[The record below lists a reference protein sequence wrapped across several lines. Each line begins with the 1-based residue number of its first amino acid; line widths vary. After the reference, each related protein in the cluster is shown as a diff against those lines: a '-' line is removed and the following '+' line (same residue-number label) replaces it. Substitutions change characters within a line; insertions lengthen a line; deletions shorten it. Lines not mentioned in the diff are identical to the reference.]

1 MADHS
6 IAAAAAADHSIG
18 AADHSRA
25 MDHSIAGTEH
35 SRAMDHS
42 IAGTERRT
50 PGMVRREGSP
60 LSRRHVLVS
69 PASPPQRSSLR
80 QSEAF
85 S

>member
-1 MADHS
+1 MDHS
-6 IAAAAAADHSIG
+6 IAAVE
-18 AADHSRA
+18 R
-25 MDHSIAGTEH
+25 SIAGAEH

-50 PGMVRREGSP
+50 PGMVRREGSRV
-60 LSRRHVLVS
+60 SSRHVLVS